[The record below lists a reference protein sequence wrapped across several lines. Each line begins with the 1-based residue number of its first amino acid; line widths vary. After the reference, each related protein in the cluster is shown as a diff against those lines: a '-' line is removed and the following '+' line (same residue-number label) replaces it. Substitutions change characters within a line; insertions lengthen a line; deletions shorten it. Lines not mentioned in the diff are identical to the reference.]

1 MPPKVNFSREE
12 ILNEAFEIVR
22 QEGLQA
28 LSARRIAKN
37 LHSSTQPIY
46 REFESMKQLEA
57 EIIARAGEYAVAYF
71 LRNEKGEEPF
81 LSIGL
86 RYVSFALEEKELFQL
101 LYMSEHGKGCFSILN
116 SPFDLLLERM
126 KQDPHMKALDEAALK
141 RILKHIGIFTHGL
154 TTLIHAGALP
164 PSEESVRENLY
175 HMGQVLIEW
184 EHYQVHKQVDFKEEG
199 CGTRNLPESI
209 PVY

>member
-22 QEGLQA
+22 KKGLHA

-37 LHSSTQPIY
+37 LNSSTQPIY

-57 EIIARAGEYAVAYF
+57 EVIARAREYAVAYF
-71 LRNEKGEEPF
+71 LRNEEGEEPF

-86 RYVSFALEEKELFQL
+86 RYVKFAQEEQELFRL
-101 LYMSEHGKGCFSILN
+101 LYMSKHGQGGFSVLN
-116 SPFDLLLERM
+116 TPFEALVERM
-126 KQDPHMKALDEAALK
+126 KEDQHLKALDETALE
-141 RILKHIGIFTHGL
+141 RILKHVAIFTHGL

-164 PSEESVRENLY
+164 PDEASVRESLF
-175 HMGQVLIEW
+175 HMGRVLIEW
-184 EHYQVHKQVDFKEEG
+184 EHYQIYKQVDCE
-199 CGTRNLPESI
+199 C
-209 PVY
+209 

>member
-12 ILNEAFEIVR
+12 MLNEAFEIVR

-37 LHSSTQPIY
+37 LNSSTQPIY

-57 EIIARAGEYAVAYF
+57 EIIARARDYAVAYF
-71 LRNEKGEEPF
+71 LRNEVGEEPF

-86 RYVSFALEEKELFQL
+86 RYVSFALEENALFQL
-101 LYMSEHGKGCFSILN
+101 LYMSKREEGGFSILN
-116 SPFDLLLERM
+116 TPFAALIERM
-126 KQDPHMKALDEAALK
+126 KEDRHLKALDEDALK
-141 RILKHIGIFTHGL
+141 RILKHMAIFTHGL
-154 TTLIHAGALP
+154 TALIHAGALSQ
-164 PSEESVRENLY
+164 SEEQVRESLL

-184 EHYQVHKQVDFKEEG
+184 EHYQIHKPTDIR
-199 CGTRNLPESI
+199 C
-209 PVY
+209 